1 MLDKHPEL
9 EDKDLPYFQTLHS
22 FAFNLLG
29 TKKSNVMQNEDYAI
43 GREVGIEVSV
53 FSNGEDSTGFVDSNS
68 EYFKL
73 ISAAKIKNISI
84 EEEFNTNMYSEDLDF
99 EIVKILKLELDNRK
113 EAFKLVDFN
122 DMIQKFIDRADE
134 LCPTFDVVFID
145 EAQDLSPIQWKCM
158 MNLKKKSK
166 HIILAGDDDQ
176 AIYGWAGADVERF
189 QKNLVKKEYYQSH
202 IVFHRIYRPGKIKY

>member
-29 TKKSNVMQNEDYAI
+29 MKKSNVMQNEDYLLLV
-43 GREVGIEVSV
+43 EKLVSKYLYSQTV
-53 FSNGEDSTGFVDSNS
+53 KTAQVLLTQIVNTLN
-68 EYFKL
+68 L
-73 ISAAKIKNISI
+73 ISAAKIRNISI
-84 EEEFNTNMYSEDLDF
+84 EEEFNSNMYSEDLDF

-122 DMIQKFIDRADE
+122 DMIQKFIDRAND

-145 EAQDLSPIQWKCM
+145 EAQDLSPIQWKM
-158 MNLKKKSK
+158 YDELKKEIK
-166 HIILAGDDDQ
+166 A
-176 AIYGWAGADVERF
+176 
-189 QKNLVKKEYYQSH
+189 YYFSW
-202 IVFHRIYRPGKIKY
+202 